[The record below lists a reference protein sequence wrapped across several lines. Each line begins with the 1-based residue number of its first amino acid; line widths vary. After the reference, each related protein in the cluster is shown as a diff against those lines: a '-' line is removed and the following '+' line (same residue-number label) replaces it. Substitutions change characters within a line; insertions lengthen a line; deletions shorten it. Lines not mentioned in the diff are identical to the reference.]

1 MAQRCIILLASL
13 LLGIS
18 AGANSAAAEKK
29 YDPGASDT
37 EIKIGNI
44 MPYSGPL
51 SAYALIGRTEAAF
64 FKKLNDEGGINGR
77 KINFISYD
85 DAFSPPKT
93 VEQARKLVESDEVL
107 LIFQS
112 LGTPTNNAIQKYLD
126 IKRVPQL
133 FVATGAT
140 KFGDPK
146 NFPWTMG
153 WQPTYQT
160 EGRIYARYILENL
173 PQGKIGI
180 LYQNDDSGR
189 DYIKGLKDGLGADA
203 AKRMIVAEIPYDPAE
218 PTVDSQVVT
227 LKTSGADI
235 FFDEA
240 SPKFAAQA
248 IRKAAEI
255 GWKPTLFL
263 ASISNSVG
271 SVLKPAGLE
280 NSKGLLSTNYIK
292 DPTDPTWKDD
302 PAIKEWAAFMDKYF
316 PDGDKTSTFS
326 VYGYAT
332 AQTMVQVL
340 KQCGDELTREN
351 VMKQAANL
359 RNFNSDCCCRASRSI
374 PARPTISRSSRC
386 RCRDSTASTA
396 SCSVCRSLARSG
408 RSEGRPGPAAALL
421 TERGRHVVVGVAV
434 VRLAGAARDQ
444 HFRGAGLRGIGVEA
458 LAVLIA
464 LALAELVGAQLAVRR
479 AVGHNRTDHASRH
492 HRSRL
497 GEPRQRVTCVRGS
510 ILYYILGARVEIV
523 DRFAWLFRGGKILSN
538 SLPISLISPGFSGR
552 AGSPCGAGGC
562 GGACCGGCCCSPSE
576 GCGGAVCGQPA

>member
-1 MAQRCIILLASL
+1 MAQRCIIVLASL

-18 AGANSAAAEKK
+18 AGASSAAAEKK

-64 FKKLNDEGGINGR
+64 FKRLNDEGGINGR

-126 IKRVPQL
+126 IKKVPQL

-160 EGRIYARYILENL
+160 EGRIYAKYILDNL

-280 NSKGLLSTNYIK
+280 NSKGLLSSNYIK

-359 RNFNSDCCCRASRSI
+359 RNFKLGLLLPGITINTSPTDYFPIEQMQMSRFN
-374 PARPTISRSSRC
+374 
-386 RCRDSTASTA
+386 
-396 SCSVCRSLARSG
+396 G
-408 RSEGRPGPAAALL
+408 EHG
-421 TERGRHVVVGVAV
+421 
-434 VRLAGAARDQ
+434 
-444 HFRGAGLRGIGVEA
+444 
-458 LAVLIA
+458 
-464 LALAELVGAQLAVRR
+464 ELF
-479 AVGHNRTDHASRH
+479 
-492 HRSRL
+492 
-497 GEPRQRVTCVRGS
+497 GS
-510 ILYYILGARVEIV
+510 
-523 DRFAWLFRGGKILSN
+523 
-538 SLPISLISPGFSGR
+538 PISGEIGT
-552 AGSPCGAGGC
+552 
-562 GGACCGGCCCSPSE
+562 
-576 GCGGAVCGQPA
+576 Q